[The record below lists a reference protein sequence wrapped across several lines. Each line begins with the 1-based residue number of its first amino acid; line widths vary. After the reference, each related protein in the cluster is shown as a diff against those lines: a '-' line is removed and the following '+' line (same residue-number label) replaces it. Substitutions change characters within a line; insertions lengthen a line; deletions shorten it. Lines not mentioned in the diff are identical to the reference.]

1 MPLDLPNIF
10 PEQIM
15 AKKFFSLVFL
25 IALFPFQME
34 AEDSLQSIISN
45 VDSLVVQESLR
56 PEYFDKGGDYFQ
68 LASASSNQNDI
79 TVDWVL
85 DYEQINFLK
94 GRKVVIKYL
103 RAIDYERAKSIDNED
118 VPWALTE
125 EIPATNVSY
134 TLKNLLGNEKYII
147 YVGLV
152 RSGEATLDE
161 KAENMSW
168 STKVKVKTDRGWG
181 LVKFL
186 ILFGSLGLF
195 IFGMKVMSEGL
206 QRASGPGLRKM
217 LGSIT
222 SNRVKGVFTGFATT
236 SIVQSSS
243 VTTVMTVSLVNA
255 GLLSLKQSAG
265 VMMGANIGT
274 TITAWLV
281 LLLGFKVNISSYALM
296 LIAIGAPFLF
306 MTFQRSKEIANSIIG
321 FAILFI
327 GLQFLK
333 DIVPDLDNDSAIVK
347 FFVNYK
353 DIPIVSNLMFVAL
366 GALVTIVVQ
375 SSSAAM
381 ALTLTL
387 VSKGIIPYEVACAM
401 ILGENIGTTITAE
414 LASTIGNVHAKRSAR
429 IHSLFNLVG
438 VTWMLLIFPLFTDF
452 VGYLVGIFDG
462 VPFDADNPDMA
473 DTGLALFHTSFNLAN
488 VIVMIWFVPQLVR
501 MAEKTVKSKGDA
513 NEDFKLDFIGSNLVS
528 SPGIA
533 LFEAKKEVAKFGH
546 TTSRMANFAR
556 TLLNDPGRKKRVA
569 MMDKISKYEE
579 ITDRVE
585 VEIAEFLEKVSSV
598 AELSSKNSVEIRSM
612 LSITNELE
620 RIGDIFFQ
628 MSLTFERKSDKKIF
642 FVPAQRSNLN
652 DMFDLVDRAF
662 EVMNENLNAEYGTI
676 NLDKADAIEQELN
689 SLSTKLKKSFL
700 KQVQAGDVNV
710 RGSIVYND
718 IFGQLEKVGD
728 HISMISQAVAGKI

>member
-1 MPLDLPNIF
+1 
-10 PEQIM
+10 M
-15 AKKFFSLVFL
+15 ANKILSLIFL
-25 IALFPFQME
+25 IALFPFQMD
-34 AEDSLQSIISN
+34 AQDSISNDSLESIYLSDKN
-45 VDSLVVQESLR
+45 SLNAEI
-56 PEYFDKGGDYFQ
+56 FDKGGDYFQ
-68 LASASSNQNDI
+68 SVSASSNENNV
-79 TVDWVL
+79 TVEWVL
-85 DYEQINFLK
+85 DYDQINFLK
-94 GRKVVIKYL
+94 ERKVVIKYATAIEYK
-103 RAIDYERAKSIDNED
+103 RAESQDNTEIT
-118 VPWALTE
+118 WQHTE

-134 TLKNLLGNEKYII
+134 TVKNILANEKYVF
-147 YVGLV
+147 YVGLI
-152 RSGEATLDE
+152 RNGEASFDK

-168 STKVKVKTDRGWG
+168 SSKTKVKTDRGWG

-195 IFGMKVMSEGL
+195 IFGMKVMSDGL

-222 SNRVKGVFTGFATT
+222 SNRVKGVFTGFLSTA
-236 SIVQSSS
+236 IVQSSS

-255 GLLSLKQSAG
+255 GLLSLRQSAG

-281 LLLGFKVNISSYALM
+281 LLLGFKVDISSYALM

-306 MTFQRSKEIANSIIG
+306 LTFQKSKEIANSIIG

-333 DIVPDLDNDSAIVK
+333 NIVPDLDNDSAIVQ
-347 FFVNYK
+347 FFINYK
-353 DIPIVSNLMFVAL
+353 DIPVVSNLMFVAL
-366 GALVTIVVQ
+366 GALVTVVVQ

-429 IHSLFNLVG
+429 IHSLFNMVG
-438 VTWMLLIFPLFTDF
+438 VTWMLLIFPFFTEF
-452 VGYLVGIFDG
+452 VGYLVGIIDG
-462 VPFDADNPDMA
+462 VPFDADNPEMA

-546 TTSRMANFAR
+546 TTSKMANFAR
-556 TLLNDPGRKKRVA
+556 TLLNDPGRKKRVS
-569 MMDKISKYEE
+569 MMEKISKYEE

-598 AELSSKNSVEIRSM
+598 AELSSTNSVEIRSM

-628 MSLTFERKSDKKIF
+628 MSLTFERKTDKKIF
-642 FVPAQRSNLN
+642 FVPTQRTNLN
-652 DMFDLVDRAF
+652 NMFDLVDRAF
-662 EVMNENLNAEYGTI
+662 EIMNENLNSEYGTI
-676 NLDKADAIEQELN
+676 TLEKADAIEQELN
-689 SLSTKLKKSFL
+689 SLSTKLKKSYL